1 MSDRSPGAAAIADRS
16 RRAGV
21 AAVLLASICAIALGG
36 CEVEKRRLG
45 PSPPASPPVGTADR
59 RAELYAS
66 NRHEAS
72 EGGRMFHWFACDA
85 CHTDPAPGDLD
96 LADAV
101 WRRGG
106 SVPAIYQAIATGG
119 PGMPAYAGRIPPEQ
133 IWQIAGYVHGLHE
146 LKPSQRRRNANA
158 QQGEPSGSSWTG
170 PL

>member
-1 MSDRSPGAAAIADRS
+1 MSRRRPKAAGIGDRARLNRAGAA
-16 RRAGV
+16 
-21 AAVLLASICAIALGG
+21 LLLSICAIALSG
-36 CEVEKRRLG
+36 CEVEKRPLG

-59 RAELYAS
+59 RAQLYAS

-72 EGGRMFHWFACDA
+72 EGGRMFHWFACDG
-85 CHTDPAPGDLD
+85 CHTDPAAGYLD
-96 LADAV
+96 LADTA

-106 SVPAIYQAIATGG
+106 SAPEIYNAIAAGA

-133 IWQIAGYVHGLHE
+133 IWQIAGYVHGLNE